1 MRAKIAALL
10 ALALVALVGCAQKP
24 GGGHHITI
32 GVGGQSLPVYLP
44 LTLAQ
49 RLGFFDHAGVDV
61 RIEDMQ
67 GGSKALQALQGG
79 SVDVVA
85 GYYDHTIQM
94 QAKNRA
100 VTSFVTMLD
109 RPELVLA
116 VSPAT
121 HRPIASVADLR
132 GANVGVT
139 APGSSSHFFLQ
150 YLLARSGTPADAV
163 SVQAIGGAATAVAAM
178 ENGRVD
184 AAAMVDPAFSL
195 LQQRAGAD
203 RVRVLTD
210 TRTAEGVRQ
219 TFGVSDYPAAV
230 LYSTP
235 QWLGGNDRNAR
246 ALATAIVRTLRWI
259 DRHTAE
265 QIAAEMPAEYAQDNR
280 AVYIDTIAKMKD
292 GFSRDGRMPTEGAE
306 AVRRVLAQS
315 DPEVAKA
322 DIDLSRTYS
331 DEYLPTDGPA

>member
-10 ALALVALVGCAQKP
+10 ALALVALIGCAQKS

-49 RLGFFDHAGVDV
+49 RLGFFEQAGVDV

-116 VSPAT
+116 VSPAA

-210 TRTAEGVRQ
+210 TRTADGVRQ

-235 QWLGGNDRNAR
+235 RWLSGNDRNAR
-246 ALATAIVRTLRWI
+246 ALAAAIVRTLRWI
-259 DRHTAE
+259 DQHTAE

-280 AVYIDTIAKMKD
+280 AVYIDTIAEMKD
-292 GFSRDGRMPTEGAE
+292 GFSRDGRMPAEGAE
-306 AVRRVLAQS
+306 AVRKVLAQS